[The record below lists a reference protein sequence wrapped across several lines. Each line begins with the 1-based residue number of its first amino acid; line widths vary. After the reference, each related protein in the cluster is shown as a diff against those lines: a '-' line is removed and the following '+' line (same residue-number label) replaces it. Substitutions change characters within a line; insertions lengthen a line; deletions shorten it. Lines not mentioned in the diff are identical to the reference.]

1 MPIAIR
7 TLIPTVVLGLAVLA
21 PLAGCFNAGWTR
33 MPTCAPSPHESE
45 RRSLGHYDPL
55 PDRNLGPDTESRPR
69 EFIEARDPQ
78 RSSQE
83 GQLFQGAPPV
93 GPLPPGYS
101 TGAYR
106 DADVI
111 R

>member
-1 MPIAIR
+1 MTVNSRGAWLAI
-7 TLIPTVVLGLAVLA
+7 GLALS
-21 PLAGCFNAGWTR
+21 GCLNPATTR
-33 MPTCAPSPHESE
+33 LPSCAPAPNAVE

-55 PDRNLGPDTESRPR
+55 PDRNLGPDTDSRPR

-78 RSSQE
+78 RQSQE
-83 GQLFQGAPPV
+83 GRLLQDAPA
-93 GPLPPGYS
+93 GPAPSGYS

-106 DADVI
+106 DGDVV